1 MTNSK
6 YVSLKDIY
14 RVIVYIFVPVLD
26 CTCIASVFIPVRRNY
41 PLVRRVL
48 RPRDLA
54 KKMIGS
60 GMDHSSIRKT
70 LIAFREL
77 PSLTRNKLLGASN

>member
-1 MTNSK
+1 MSRR
-6 YVSLKDIY
+6 DIY
-14 RVIVYIFVPVLD
+14 RVTVYILVPVLD
-26 CTCIASVFIPVRRNY
+26 CTASVFISVRRNY

-48 RPRDLA
+48 RARDLV

-60 GMDHSSIRKT
+60 GMDLSSIRKT

-77 PSLTRNKLLGASN
+77 PSLSRNKLLGALN